1 MTIHAR
7 RDPRAEVATLALD
20 PIRCNGRGLCH
31 EAAPGLIELD
41 EWGFPLLPGGTLRA
55 PIERGDLPAARAAV
69 DACPVLALHLER

>member
-1 MTIHAR
+1 MTVTAR
-7 RDPRAEVATLALD
+7 GDQTAAVATLVLD
-20 PIRCNGRGLCH
+20 PIRCDGRGLCH

-55 PIERGDLPAARAAV
+55 PIERSDLRTARAAV